1 MAFTLYCLHHC
12 LACCGQS
19 LPLVYSLHKHR
30 DYVLPCSC
38 SVCSWGARNTYLWL
52 GLPCS
57 VVWFVHCAK
66 MPRQG
71 PKCDLCSTC
80 LAMCPGV
87 GLSSTWRKGHLYPPA
102 CQALSKQSSLIQE
115 WNLLSLPPLGTEISL
130 IWQIQSYITGSNTG
144 DLPSPQEIG
153 DDDQI

>member
-87 GLSSTWRKGHLYPPA
+87 GLSSTWRTKFLLPQLYS
-102 CQALSKQSSLIQE
+102 QKII
-115 WNLLSLPPLGTEISL
+115 LGTVDCFCPRGNAFVFVHFYFSSSCTDRH
-130 IWQIQSYITGSNTG
+130 QYVAY
-144 DLPSPQEIG
+144 
-153 DDDQI
+153 